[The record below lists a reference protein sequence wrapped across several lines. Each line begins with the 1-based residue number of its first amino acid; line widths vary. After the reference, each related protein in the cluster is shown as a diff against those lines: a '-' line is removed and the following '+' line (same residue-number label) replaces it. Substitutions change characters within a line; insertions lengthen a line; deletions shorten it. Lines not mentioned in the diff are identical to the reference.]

1 MEASID
7 IKVDPISTGD
17 KWPGSSGKDN
27 RGEKTY
33 SSKDPAPN
41 WIVKPQEDDKEDQDI
56 KRVSSGIAGLDP
68 LIQGGFPEGKSCLVT
83 GEAGLGK
90 SIFCM
95 QFVLSGLVDGE
106 KAVYVAVDS
115 KPAEIVEEA
124 ASMGWDLHQ
133 YVEKKQLLILD
144 ASPYFSARMVG
155 NKEKEIDITKTVAD
169 LASYVKRVGA
179 SRVVIDPV
187 GPLIASQNT
196 TNGLRDRSRALI
208 HALQENMG
216 TTNLLTAYAIN
227 GARMGGHEAE
237 EFPVNGVVVL
247 KYAREES
254 GLIRTLLLSKMR
266 GTAIDLSE
274 HQFDIVKGKGIVLS
288 PIEPMTPPMADEIA
302 ESSESPFGGSLFKEW
317 ESEKV
322 GVD

>member
-1 MEASID
+1 MEASLEIEHES
-7 IKVDPISTGD
+7 ISTSD
-17 KWPGSSGKDN
+17 RWPVSSRKDN
-27 RGEKTY
+27 RWEKTD
-33 SSKDPAPN
+33 SSKNPAQST
-41 WIVKPQEDDKEDQDI
+41 IVKSQEDDKNDQDI
-56 KRVSSGIAGLDP
+56 KRVSSGIADLDP

-95 QFVLSGLVDGE
+95 QFVLRGLVDGE

-155 NKEKEIDITKTVAD
+155 SKEKEIDISKTVAD

-187 GPLIASQNT
+187 GPLIASQNA

-247 KYAREES
+247 KYARGES

-266 GTAIDLSE
+266 GTAIDLTE
-274 HQFDIVKGKGIVLS
+274 YQFDIVKEKGIVLS
-288 PIEPMTPPMADEIA
+288 PIEPMTTPIADEIP
-302 ESSESPFGGSLFKEW
+302 ESSESLFSGSLFKEW
-317 ESEKV
+317 QSEEV
-322 GVD
+322 SVH